1 MVPHGQAP
9 FLIFVHFFPSE
20 QLQRVLSGDERSKLE
35 LALKEREAE
44 KSLKMVSRDLDLSDD
59 DDENQG
65 DDENPLASKLNPFG
79 KELKQILAKKPS
91 VGSVASSASVAATK
105 PALMGKIRRA
115 MFHQIDQ
122 HLDVD

>member
-1 MVPHGQAP
+1 M
-9 FLIFVHFFPSE
+9 
-20 QLQRVLSGDERSKLE
+20 
-35 LALKEREAE
+35 KEREAE
-44 KSLKMVSRDLDLSDD
+44 KSLKMVGRDLDLSDD

-122 HLDVD
+122 HFDVH